1 MSNYIKDTLKDVIRH
16 THDLGILEMV
26 KIKGINRTQRLK
38 LLMLTKLLY

>member
-26 KIKGINRTQRLK
+26 KLK
-38 LLMLTKLLY
+38 DPTESRD